1 MNASHAFRKF
11 FKRIWDS
18 FCKYFNPDDRLH
30 TLEILSEEYIEK
42 TENVVK
48 LTDYAARMV
57 YPQFRDKLLRIATE
71 EQGYIRW
78 LTEHITALGGE
89 VPQPRFSPKTGK
101 NAWERLLTVLEKK
114 KRRGS
119 DRIDRLLQLDRVNPE
134 IAQELRRMRLEEELN
149 QREIQDMMMR
159 SDPQAGWHS
168 EKSWTVPHDLQLH
181 K

>member
-1 MNASHAFRKF
+1 MNTSHTFRTF
-11 FKRIWDS
+11 FKRMWNS
-18 FCKYFNPDDRLH
+18 FCKYFNPDDRLRI
-30 TLEILSEEYIEK
+30 LEILSEEYIEK

-57 YPQFRDKLLRIATE
+57 YPQFRDNLLRIAAD
-71 EQGYIRW
+71 EQGFIRW
-78 LTEHITALGGE
+78 VAEHITALGGE
-89 VPQPRFSPKTGK
+89 VPQPCFSPKTGK

-114 KRRGS
+114 KRHGS
-119 DRIDRLLQLDRVNPE
+119 DRIDRLLQLDRINPA
-134 IAQELRRMRLEEELN
+134 IAQELRRVRQEEELH

-168 EKSWTVPHDLQLH
+168 EKFWTASHDLQLR